1 MKNKLLFI
9 AVGLALN
16 LGAQTPLSSSNC
28 SLTLTISNEDDGTN
42 GVAVA
47 YNPTNNLYYTVF
59 AGNAVYPIETH
70 TTSGASINSQDANF
84 DCRGLW
90 YNPTTKCLEGI
101 SYGNAGSIKILLDG
115 TGKIIGTEEST
126 FSYGMEGQTVA
137 VYAEKKKSLM
147 FVESSSVYFFKPG
160 KSKYKSVYLTM
171 NDPGINLNTNGAA
184 YTGVKNYE
192 IAILEASGNVVHLF
206 SAKTGKE
213 TGQVK
218 LNTNEM
224 ELPSF
229 FNASYANNLFFVF
242 DVNART
248 WSGFKLF

>member
-28 SLTLTISNEDDGTN
+28 SLTLSVSNEEDGTN

-47 YNPTNNLYYTVF
+47 YNPTNNLYYTIF
-59 AGNAVYPIETH
+59 AGNAEYPIETH

-101 SYGNAGSIKILLDG
+101 SYGNTGSMKFLLDG
-115 TGKIIGTEEST
+115 TGKIMGTKETT
-126 FSYGMEGQTVA
+126 FSYGMEAQTVA
-137 VYAEKKKSLM
+137 VYAEKKKALM
-147 FVESSSVYFFKPG
+147 FVEGITVSFFKPG
-160 KSKYKSVYLTM
+160 KAKAKTLTL
-171 NDPGINLNTNGAA
+171 DFPSDLNLNTNGAA

-192 IAILEASGNVVHLF
+192 IAIMEAGVNVVHLF

-218 LNTNEM
+218 LDTKDM

-248 WSGFKLF
+248 WSGYKLF